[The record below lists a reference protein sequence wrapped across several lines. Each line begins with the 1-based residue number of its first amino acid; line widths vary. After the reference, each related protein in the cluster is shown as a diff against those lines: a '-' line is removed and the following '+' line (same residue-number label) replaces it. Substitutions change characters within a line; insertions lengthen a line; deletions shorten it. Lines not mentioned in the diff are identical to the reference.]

1 METHSFG
8 FIESCIRGSAAS
20 RRVSRI
26 RQLRIISGASSL
38 RAMRLAKLAEN
49 ALRSQCTAEI
59 SNRGTG
65 HTPLEVRSAMKLS
78 SLFVV
83 ATLFFSVVVAENDAL
98 ATSVQSTTGGTY
110 YGATDVLVN
119 ANEHLTCPTTLQFD
133 PKTNSAT
140 VTVNY
145 RGTDMT
151 TKVNGTLRDRVFHGR
166 SEGRFYGL
174 VYVQAMNYV
183 LKFDHRSGTVKTTS
197 WAVNPAPGS
206 KNKPETDLYRRTP
219 PRSEAS
225 DEREGGNA
233 TGSEDNSSGDSN
245 RSSKN
250 KDGTKNRGS
259 DAKTSHLKDAT
270 IVEASY
276 SVERTKLFKSD
287 STVAKP
293 KPAPTTSKKK

>member
-1 METHSFG
+1 METHSLG
-8 FIESCIRGSAAS
+8 FLESCIRGSAAS

-26 RQLRIISGASSL
+26 GQLRITSRASSL
-38 RAMRLAKLAEN
+38 RAMRLGKLARN
-49 ALRSQCTAEI
+49 ALRCHYKAKI
-59 SNRGTG
+59 SNIGAL
-65 HTPLEVRSAMKLS
+65 HTPLEVGSAMNRS
-78 SLFVV
+78 SLLFV
-83 ATLFFSVVVAENDAL
+83 ATLFFSVVLAENHAL
-98 ATSVQSTTGGTY
+98 ATSAQSTTGGTY

-145 RGTDMT
+145 RGTEMT
-151 TKVNGTLRDRVFHGR
+151 TKINGTFRDGVFHGR

-206 KNKPETDLYRRTP
+206 NNKPETDVYRRTP

-233 TGSEDNSSGDSN
+233 TGSEDDSSGDSN

-259 DAKTSHLKDAT
+259 NAKTSHLKDAT

-293 KPAPTTSKKK
+293 KPAPTTSKQK